1 MPRRIRASSVLH
13 EVAGAAA
20 RTSGPVFLLDVAA
33 GACRTSAKT
42 MLSAD
47 TDVAPGFPRMAS

>member
-1 MPRRIRASSVLH
+1 VRCRIRASSVLN

-20 RTSGPVFLLDVAA
+20 QMSGPVFLLDVAA
-33 GACRTSAKT
+33 GACRPSAKT

-47 TDVAPGFPRMAS
+47 TDVASGFPRMVS